1 MRAPSDNLIIQSN
14 RGTVNREF
22 IISVCEG
29 RRETEKG
36 PEAEERGHG
45 KGGTREEGNL
55 IFFHSI
61 FMTQLRLTFEAEQG
75 EEGLGGG
82 AERGGV
88 AEF

>member
-1 MRAPSDNLIIQSN
+1 M
-14 RGTVNREF
+14 NREF

-29 RRETEKG
+29 RRETQKG
-36 PEAEERGHG
+36 PEAVERGHG

-75 EEGLGGG
+75 KKGG
-82 AERGGV
+82 GGV

>member
-1 MRAPSDNLIIQSN
+1 M
-14 RGTVNREF
+14 NREF

-36 PEAEERGHG
+36 PEAEERGHR
-45 KGGTREEGNL
+45 KGGTKEEGNL

-75 EEGLGGG
+75 EGG
-82 AERGGV
+82 AGGRRRKKG
-88 AEF
+88 EG